1 MPYSAW
7 PASIVGRL
15 AKGQSGGRGKR
26 RKNKGGTGQQRR
38 SSNLGATERARKRAA
53 GFVPSPNFAFI
64 AEDPLR
70 AKVVAVALQ
79 RLYSPSEFA
88 RDEEI
93 GISSAA
99 YVFKKLRE
107 KAIIELVE
115 EVPVRGTVKHMHRAN
130 EAAFVSD
137 ADWGEL
143 AEALRPLFTGTILE
157 DFSRRTTK
165 SIETGHMFSR
175 NDFAL
180 YWAPQDLDEIAYQ
193 EQVEMV
199 NWIIEES
206 KRVVCDTVQRRANGE
221 SPAGGSFPATFAVAL
236 FTSPTHAEYEA
247 HREKV
252 EKEEREAARSDEK
265 KGKPK
270 PKGSGKKRKAP
281 GRKGRGKS

>member
-1 MPYSAW
+1 M
-7 PASIVGRL
+7 
-15 AKGQSGGRGKR
+15 AKGQGSGRGKR
-26 RKNKGGTGQQRR
+26 RKKGKGEGRR
-38 SSNLGATERARKRAA
+38 SSDVGATERARQRAA

-93 GISSAA
+93 GIGSAA

-107 KAIIELVE
+107 KAILEMVE

-206 KRVVCDTVQRRANGE
+206 KRVVCDTVQRRVNGE
-221 SPAGGSFPATFAVAL
+221 SPEGGSFPVTFAVAS
-236 FTSPTHAEYEA
+236 FMSPTHAEYEA

-252 EKEEREAARSDEK
+252 EKEEREAERSGGRMGQSKDK
-265 KGKPK
+265 KQKPIGGGRGKRQK
-270 PKGSGKKRKAP
+270 
-281 GRKGRGKS
+281 RKGRGKGRSDNN